1 MATTLLADKL
11 ATWQKVR
18 HGCKNM
24 RSESDL
30 ESLLESQGQQSV
42 HWAAV
47 TAARTA
53 IRAIPFGVLAAY
65 DDHKVIDD
73 LLPVFRFCIMSWA
86 ASNIPTYDFSHRAY
100 LASGDMLTDRLRGNS
115 AFFATAKSAIEAIE
129 AAYYRR
135 EWEKEHEF
143 GHTVIHSATECLN
156 YARSA
161 SSSIISKYQL
171 PQYKSGMNDEALD
184 AAESRVS
191 KALFD
196 AIGADV
202 SWLSKHSDRPK
213 AARRLTA
220 RKLWLTEP
228 PELWIDIWKESK
240 RRLLENEH
248 SENYAV
254 WIDWYERR
262 IRGERAAFDIPG
274 DKGRVEDKKILRR
287 LAEASDEDFWGKG
300 HEYVNATLKGWLDEA
315 RARVAPPIV
324 VVPASGVALGSSVAI
339 GVTFKAELETF
350 PLPQNRNVLS
360 FGSTPEGR
368 ISIDASA
375 LADQMRNDQG
385 AQDRY
390 AEAVCEAKAVL
401 DRCQR
406 SNAGARLTR
415 LLENYLAAAGEVLND
430 ANPSLIVQRGERLR
444 QELAGYD
451 KPDSL
456 LAPLADDLLLDLKG
470 WLTAHNMMVG
480 LDPVLNA
487 ADLAMLGPD
496 RQPALIPPSE
506 IREKVQQADDADI
519 LDEGVAEIVLESAD
533 LAPTIPDATDRR
545 TLWSVEVARNLIWES
560 IGIALNPSN
569 AEAQAAAMISVSG
582 IRAFCGSITHAK
594 YIIENREW
602 ILSRLGSTPTLR
614 DLITR
619 LADRLEEVTPYGS
632 K

>member
-42 HWAAV
+42 HWTAV
-47 TAARTA
+47 TSARTA
-53 IRAIPFGVLAAY
+53 IRAIPFGLLAAY

-115 AFFATAKSAIEAIE
+115 AFFATAKSAIEAIK

-143 GHTVIHSATECLN
+143 GHTVIYSATECLN

-196 AIGADV
+196 AIGADC

-248 SENYAV
+248 SENYSV

-274 DKGRVEDKKILRR
+274 DKRGIEDKKILRR
-287 LAEASDEDFWGKG
+287 LAEATDEDFWGKG

-315 RARVAPPIV
+315 RERVAPP
-324 VVPASGVALGSSVAI
+324 PDFDAI
-339 GVTFKAELETF
+339 QSRL
-350 PLPQNRNVLS
+350 
-360 FGSTPEGR
+360 
-368 ISIDASA
+368 
-375 LADQMRNDQG
+375 
-385 AQDRY
+385 
-390 AEAVCEAKAVL
+390 
-401 DRCQR
+401 
-406 SNAGARLTR
+406 NAGATPQFGSQEEQNRRAELQDRIEALRLE
-415 LLENYLAAAGEVLND
+415 LE
-430 ANPSLIVQRGERLR
+430 
-444 QELAGYD
+444 
-451 KPDSL
+451 
-456 LAPLADDLLLDLKG
+456 
-470 WLTAHNMMVG
+470 G
-480 LDPVLNA
+480 LDPPLAGIGHNQPPLDLDATEIADAPAVLKEVRELTIALATELRPSRPDVPAVLEKATRLQKIGGWFAKMGNLFAEEA
-487 ADLAMLGPD
+487 AKSAGKTVGPAIAVILAAQLPAIQAALGP
-496 RQPALIPPSE
+496 
-506 IREKVQQADDADI
+506 
-519 LDEGVAEIVLESAD
+519 VLQSA
-533 LAPTIPDATDRR
+533 
-545 TLWSVEVARNLIWES
+545 WSWLQSLLPLV
-560 IGIALNPSN
+560 
-569 AEAQAAAMISVSG
+569 
-582 IRAFCGSITHAK
+582 
-594 YIIENREW
+594 
-602 ILSRLGSTPTLR
+602 
-614 DLITR
+614 
-619 LADRLEEVTPYGS
+619 
-632 K
+632 